1 MKKQADG
8 YVPGGWLACCMRC
21 GFTFRNTQL
30 RLEWTGLRVCRE
42 CWDPRNEQDSLRGVP
57 DRQAPP
63 WTSPEPEDVAVGV
76 VTPSDL

>member
-1 MKKQADG
+1 MADRYIAG
-8 YVPGGWLACCMRC
+8 TWLACCMRC

-30 RLEWTGLRVCRE
+30 RLEWTGLRVCGE
-42 CWDPRNEQDSLRGVP
+42 CLDQRHPQDLLTGVA

-76 VTPSDL
+76 VTPDDL